1 MLRENCK
8 TPWGEEVHCRLKEN
22 LDADV
27 QLGGWGPISS
37 FDDGPPVLAKNLV
50 FTVAKMQQRFPHRLL
65 Q

>member
-1 MLRENCK
+1 ME
-8 TPWGEEVHCRLKEN
+8 GEEVHCRLKEN

-50 FTVAKMQQRFPHRLL
+50 FTVAKMEQPENKDFPIGDSNKI
-65 Q
+65 